1 MTDYELKILNFI
13 SNNPFCRQRNIAAH
27 LYTSITNQQFL
38 DAMFKLYKEN
48 YINCYFF
55 SDPANLEY
63 YNQWFLTDKGNCVI
77 MNTENKE
84 GDKNYG
90 ETCVE

>member
-48 YINCYFF
+48 YINC
-55 SDPANLEY
+55 DRQRKLC
-63 YNQWFLTDKGNCVI
+63 YNECRK
-77 MNTENKE
+77 
-84 GDKNYG
+84 
-90 ETCVE
+90 